1 MKRFFFVL
9 SLISIGLSSCS
20 GDSTE
25 IPTKTSETAVA
36 NFKVATK
43 DGTVNEQQT
52 FTFENDSKNAVSYL
66 WDFGD
71 GVTSTAKVPTYAY
84 PSCGYY
90 TVKLTVTD
98 SNGKT
103 NTVTHDLPALCI
115 FGGHHPAQPAA
126 TDF

>member
-1 MKRFFFVL
+1 MKKIFLAL
-9 SLISIGLSSCS
+9 SLISLGLSSCS
-20 GDSTE
+20 SDNNE
-25 IPTKTSETAVA
+25 VPTKTSETAVA

-71 GVTSTAKVPTYAY
+71 GVTSKEKVPNYAY

-98 SNGKT
+98 ANGKT
-103 NTVTHDLPALCI
+103 NTVTHELPALCI
-115 FGGHHPAQPAA
+115 FAGHHPTQAGS

>member
-1 MKRFFFVL
+1 MKKIFLAL
-9 SLISIGLSSCS
+9 SLISLGLSSCS
-20 GDSTE
+20 SDNNE
-25 IPTKTSETAVA
+25 VPTKASETAVA

-71 GVTSTAKVPTYAY
+71 GETSKEKVPTYAY

-98 SNGKT
+98 ANGKT

-115 FGGHHPAQPAA
+115 FGGHHPTQAGS

>member
-1 MKRFFFVL
+1 MKKFFFVL
-9 SLISIGLSSCS
+9 SVISLGLSSCS
-20 GDSTE
+20 SDNNE
-25 IPTKTSETAVA
+25 IPAKSSETAVA

-103 NTVTHDLPALCI
+103 NTVSHDLPALCI

>member
-9 SLISIGLSSCS
+9 SLISLGLSSCAS
-20 GDSTE
+20 DNNE
-25 IPTKTSETAVA
+25 IPTNTSETAVA

-66 WDFGD
+66 WDFGN
-71 GVTSTAKVPTYAY
+71 GVTSTEKVPTYAY

-90 TVKLTVTD
+90 SVKLTVTD

-103 NTVTHDLPALCI
+103 DTVSHDLPALCI
-115 FGGHHPAQPAA
+115 FAGHHPAQPGA
-126 TDF
+126 TDL